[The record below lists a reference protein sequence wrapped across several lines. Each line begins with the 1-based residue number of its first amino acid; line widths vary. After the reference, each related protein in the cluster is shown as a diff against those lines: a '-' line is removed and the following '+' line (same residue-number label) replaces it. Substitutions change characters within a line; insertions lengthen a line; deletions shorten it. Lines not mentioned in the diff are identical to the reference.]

1 MAVLVIHHFEEMWDA
16 GLKKF
21 GTDIDT
27 ELSKIMDFLDNN
39 KDDLDEVI
47 MSFFDEHE
55 VESQQVRIE
64 EFCRA
69 EGIQFRRFEYG
80 YGWTKDQYDY
90 DPDQISEENRGITWC
105 DATRP
110 YYDEGDGHILEIDPW
125 HHSLKGKKVHLVG
138 AFADEC
144 LDDMHTV
151 LKTVGADVA
160 YVENLCVG
168 MAREYQFSYNG
179 LSESQMSEKLNAL
192 GRAVEDGVDEA
203 RDIEEDFEALK
214 TFLSDNKRYAQ
225 DRFHFAWQGS
235 NDDLY
240 DDLIEFINCDFDDSC
255 MRFLGDY
262 RPAMQMH
269 G

>member
-16 GLKKF
+16 GLNKF
-21 GTDIDT
+21 GTDIEV

-39 KDDLDEVI
+39 KDNLDEVI
-47 MSFFDEHE
+47 MSFYDVDE
-55 VESQQVRIE
+55 VEWQQVRIE
-64 EFCRA
+64 EFCRE

-125 HHSLKGKKVHLVG
+125 HHSLKDKKVHLVG

-160 YVENLCVG
+160 YVEDICVG
-168 MAREYQFSYNG
+168 MAGNYQFSYGG
-179 LSESQMSEKLNAL
+179 LTEGQMSEKLNAL
-192 GRAVEDGVDEA
+192 GRAVEEGVDED
-203 RDIEEDFEALK
+203 RDINGDFEALK
-214 TFLSDNKRYAQ
+214 TFLSNNKRYAQ
-225 DRFHFAWQGS
+225 DFFHLNWHGKSAELF
-235 NDDLY
+235 DDLA
-240 DDLIEFINCDFDDSC
+240 EFINSGFDDSC
-255 MRFLGDY
+255 ITFLDDY
-262 RPAMQMH
+262 QPAMQMS
-269 G
+269 